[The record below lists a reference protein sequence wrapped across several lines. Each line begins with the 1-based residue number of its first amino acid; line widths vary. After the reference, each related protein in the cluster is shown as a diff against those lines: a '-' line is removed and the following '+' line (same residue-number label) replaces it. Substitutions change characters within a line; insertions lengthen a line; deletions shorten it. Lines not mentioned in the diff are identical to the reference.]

1 MIPGP
6 DGCYGSSRQLPPAG
20 LVADRSGVSD
30 RAEAD
35 ESIYFPFHFLPW
47 LIHPSSGLS
56 RSISISGSKTTS
68 WWRRLFSP
76 IVLLLSL
83 TILASCGGDGPT
95 TPAPPDPPRPA
106 RINVVSGDGQRAL
119 AGSSLRE
126 PVVVQVL
133 DEEEQPLSGALVLF
147 SPSHGV
153 TEPTTAGTGP
163 DGRAATIWTLGS
175 ASGLQ
180 TLTVSASGAS
190 VNVSGHAVSVED
202 SLDVLFAPAEE
213 AELSAVRADWTSRD
227 FSAAGGVIELEEA
240 YSMGGNPT
248 TLRIVSHQVAG
259 VRHYGAIVVP
269 EGADAESLPVLV
281 YAHGGDDGVSV
292 ESTLLILTI
301 ALGDMRDD
309 FVFVIPSYRDEPLEY
324 GDRSWI
330 SEGPASPWDRDVDDT
345 LALVNFAMESS
356 PEASSDRYF
365 VVGASRGGGVAM
377 LMGIRDERIAGVI
390 TFFGPTDFQNEWAR
404 DIASLLVRG
413 VTVDLPGV
421 EYLRAAYVVPWWA
434 GDISLQDAR
443 LALIRRSAVLFAEDL
458 PPLQVHHGDM
468 DGVVSVTQAE
478 SMIRAMEEIG
488 RGAPEF
494 EAYIYPGGTHDITS
508 MPSAIPRGLAFLSNL
523 LGTNGE

>member
-1 MIPGP
+1 MHPYDNPSRPVSIPGP
-6 DGCYGSSRQLPPAG
+6 VTAG
-20 LVADRSGVSD
+20 YLRYFLSAVA
-30 RAEAD
+30 
-35 ESIYFPFHFLPW
+35 P
-47 LIHPSSGLS
+47 
-56 RSISISGSKTTS
+56 
-68 WWRRLFSP
+68 
-76 IVLLLSL
+76 LLSL
-83 TILASCGGDGPT
+83 AVLVSCGGEGPT
-95 TPAPPDPPRPA
+95 TPAPADPPRA
-106 RINVVSGDGQRAL
+106 AKIRVVSGDGQRAL

-133 DEEEQPLSGALVLF
+133 DEEERPMPGALVLF
-147 SPSHGV
+147 APSHGV

-163 DGRAATIWTLGS
+163 DGRVATNWTLGS

-180 TLTVSASGAS
+180 TLTVSASSAS

-213 AELSAVRADWTSRD
+213 DELSAVRADWASRD
-227 FSAAGGVIELEEA
+227 FSAAGGMIELEEA
-240 YSMGGNPT
+240 YSMGGSPT

-259 VRHYGAIVVP
+259 VRHYGAIIVP
-269 EGADAESLPVLV
+269 DGADNEGLPILV
-281 YAHGGDDGVSV
+281 FAHGGDDGVSV
-292 ESTLLILTI
+292 ESTLFILTV
-301 ALGDMRDD
+301 ALGERTDD
-309 FVFVIPSYRDEPLEY
+309 FIYLIPSFRDEPLEY
-324 GDRSWI
+324 GDRAWR
-330 SEGPASPWDRDVDDT
+330 SEGPASPWDHDVDDA
-345 LALVNFAMESS
+345 LALTNLAMETI
-356 PEASSDRYF
+356 PEAQTDRYF

-404 DIASLLVRG
+404 DIAILLVSG

-421 EYLRAAYVVPWWA
+421 EYLRATYVVPWWT

-443 LALIRRSAVLFAEDL
+443 LALIRRSAILFVEDM

-478 SMIRAMEEIG
+478 SMIRTMEQIG

-508 MPSAIPRGLAFLSNL
+508 MPSAIPRALVFLRNL